1 MKKFF
6 ALFLTVAMIATVFAS
21 VVVVNADN
29 KLTITIG
36 SVEAEAGADAVVE
49 IKLTNNTGIN
59 SIKMSLNYGDLTFK
73 KATFPIYDSDDEG
86 MMRSSNNKADQKLVI
101 LNWISADNSVEG
113 DATYAKVTFTVP
125 EGAANGTVYA
135 LTATIDPEDV
145 FVGTDTNVAFEVVDG
160 QVKVPGEEVPADP
173 AAFNSM
179 SFNTVWV
186 DGTQICDVGDALG
199 YLKQNPIDGDVQS
212 IGVRGW
218 ARIDNSAIDQFGYK
232 LDGGEPVFSA
242 AYTQDRS
249 DVWAA
254 FGVTAEAAN
263 GFNINPVDV
272 SALATGDHTIT
283 VVVKAAD
290 GNVVEVVTAPFA
302 ITRPAPAY
310 SLLNVS
316 YDTLIYD
323 DTTFVDGSAD
333 KWIHNLEDPSVL
345 DFEVGTVQNITV
357 RGWVRISEDAADIA
371 GFGYSIDGG
380 AVVTNA
386 SFIQERSAELS
397 GAGFPG
403 AQGFAIVVPV
413 ADLEAGEHSID
424 AYVIAVD
431 GTEIKIVKDRSTADI
446 KDIRQV
452 GVTFN
457 VTEVPVDPAALQ
469 NYSFNTV
476 WVDGA
481 QICDTG
487 DALGYL
493 KQNPIDGDVQ
503 SIGVRGWAQLANSGI
518 DQFGYAI
525 DDGEPVFSAAYT
537 QERSDVWAA
546 IGSTAEFA
554 NGFNINPVDVSAL
567 ETGDHTITVVV
578 KAADGNVVE
587 VVTAPFSITRP
598 VEVEPLAITVSDAE
612 VEEGETF
619 EITVDLSNVEALASL
634 KLTISWPEE
643 LELQNAEYSFDTEGA
658 QIHTADDWTAVTGSY
673 SFNWMVFDEEEQLTE
688 DVTFLTLT
696 FKATAAGEYTV
707 EADVEDDDNVFCII
721 DEEPVNVDYEIED
734 GVVIVKAVSA
744 YNLINVSYDGLYY
757 DGALK
762 LKEGGVDKQ
771 IILPENRP
779 ELDYNKGDVSTIT
792 IRGWVRLTENT
803 ADIKGFGYAIDGG
816 EVVIGLFVEDRP
828 DLATAG
834 FPGGVGFN
842 VAVPVA
848 DLEAGEH
855 SIDVYVI
862 AADDSQIKVVK
873 TRDGVD
879 NQVGVTFTVSEEDE
893 AEEPEIIN
901 TCVDEEKVEDDKLSV
916 AGWTGSNYKVLKIGY
931 TVDGGEPIYEDIVIT
946 EVAEGDPVL
955 NPENAGENGFRYA
968 ANIDFSGLSAGEHE
982 IAIVIMVDDE
992 DNTVLEIRDPFTVT
1006 VEGTANPQTADIAV
1020 VAIAAVATIA
1030 LAGAVV
1036 GKKALKK

>member
-160 QVKVPGEEVPADP
+160 QVKVPGEPEAPADP

-186 DGTQICDVGDALG
+186 DGNMICDTGDALG
-199 YLKQNPIDGDVQS
+199 YLAQNPIDGDVQN

-272 SALATGDHTIT
+272 SALDTGDHTIT

-357 RGWVRISEDAADIA
+357 RGWVRISEDPADIA

-413 ADLEAGEHSID
+413 ADLAAGEHSID

-457 VTEVPVDPAALQ
+457 VTEVPADPAALQ

-476 WVDGA
+476 WVDGNM
-481 QICDTG
+481 ICDTG

-493 KQNPIDGDVQ
+493 NENPIDGDVQ

-518 DQFGYAI
+518 DQFGYKL
-525 DDGEPVFSAAYT
+525 DGGEPVFSADYT

-567 ETGDHTITVVV
+567 DTGDHTITVVV

-734 GVVIVKAVSA
+734 GIVTVNALPASLFSMSFNTVW
-744 YNLINVSYDGLYY
+744 VDGTQIC
-757 DGALK
+757 DVGDALGF
-762 LKEGGVDKQ
+762 LA
-771 IILPENRP
+771 ENP
-779 ELDYNKGDVSTIT
+779 ITGDVQSIGL
-792 IRGWVRLTENT
+792 RGWARLANGT
-803 ADIKGFGYAIDGG
+803 IGQFGYKIDGG
-816 EVVIGLFVEDRP
+816 EPVFDDAYLQQRDDVQAAFGV
-828 DLATAG
+828 TAD
-834 FPGGVGFN
+834 VANGFN
-842 VAVPVA
+842 INPIDVSELA
-848 DLEAGEH
+848 DGEH
-855 SIDVYVI
+855 TITVVVKASDGTVIDVVEVPFSI
-862 AADDSQIKVVK
+862 ERPVP
-873 TRDGVD
+873 
-879 NQVGVTFTVSEEDE
+879 
-893 AEEPEIIN
+893 EEPEIIN
-901 TCVDEEKVEDDKLSV
+901 TYVDEEKVEDDKLSV